1 MKWMMSYYRKESGST
16 LVLCLVLELFL
27 ECYCVIARSTKPDNL
42 RTNVHIWGTLH
53 GTDPRFAK

>member
-16 LVLCLVLELFL
+16 LVLCLVLFL
-27 ECYCVIARSTKPDNL
+27 ECYCVIARSYKPDNL

-53 GTDPRFAK
+53 GTDLRFAN